1 MQPTV
6 LVIGAAGG
14 VGHGIASHLLDT
26 GHAVI
31 AAGRQREAL
40 LALGVRLGKPDAL
53 TLLPA
58 SVESD
63 VAARALVRELR
74 ELRRRFAA
82 IVVATGSLRHS
93 ARLLDCDEVFLD
105 DRLHADVVSRH
116 VAARHLVPLLA
127 ETSPGALYL
136 DIGSAAAEFPWAG
149 YGHHSVTSAAQRML
163 ARVLHD
169 ESRGLA
175 VRVQHLSLGGAVRTH
190 LNAHCASDDWLDAAE
205 VGAHVAGLIAGSDG
219 AAAVLGLRAGGLPQP
234 IDAYAFNLKERS

>member
-1 MQPTV
+1 MQQTV

-14 VGHGIASHLLDT
+14 VGHGISAYLIAT
-26 GHAVI
+26 GYAVV
-31 AAGRQREAL
+31 AVGRQRDTL
-40 LALGVRLGKPDAL
+40 LKLAARLGEPEAL

-63 VAARALVRELR
+63 VAAQALLR
-74 ELRRRFAA
+74 ELRDLRRRYVGV
-82 IVVATGSLRHS
+82 VVAIGSPRRS
-93 ARLLDCDEVFLD
+93 GRLLDQDEVFLD
-105 DRLHADVVSRH
+105 DKLHADVVSH
-116 VAARHLVPLLA
+116 YIAARHLIPFLA

-136 DIGSAAAEFPWAG
+136 GIGSAAAEFPWAG

-175 VRVQHLSLGGAVRTH
+175 VRVQHLSLGGVVRTH
-190 LNAHCASDDWLDAAE
+190 LNAHCASNEWLDADE

-219 AAAVLGLRAGGLPQP
+219 AAAVLGLRAGGAPLP
-234 IDAYAFNLKERS
+234 L